1 MYGSGRVLRINQILV
16 MTGVVVM
23 MSVIMAEKWSVAA
36 HGMTDQNAAVRLR
49 DLAIRDGRKFIT

>member
-1 MYGSGRVLRINQILV
+1 
-16 MTGVVVM
+16 M

-49 DLAIRDGRKFIT
+49 DLAIRDGRRFIT